1 MEGMGPV
8 KSSNLISGAKS
19 HGEYRKMRTEIITH
33 SFGMGFFMLKGGN
46 INGKMAFYIGISN

>member
-1 MEGMGPV
+1 MGPV